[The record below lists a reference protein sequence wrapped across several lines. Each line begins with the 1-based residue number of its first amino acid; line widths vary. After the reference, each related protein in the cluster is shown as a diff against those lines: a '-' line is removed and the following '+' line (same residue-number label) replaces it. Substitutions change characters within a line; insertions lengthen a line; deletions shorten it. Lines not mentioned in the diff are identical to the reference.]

1 VLFAEMDV
9 TYTFI
14 PILKAKEVVSGTNG
28 EKDWIVLVYG
38 YPKLAR
44 LFLNN
49 VSVSPRKMY
58 C

>member
-1 VLFAEMDV
+1 MDV